1 MLQDKAKI
9 QENYKLKVKRMIE
22 IANRKFQ
29 KEINSLIYQYSKLK
43 KNYEE
48 KQNEVE
54 SLKFMLKSQEL
65 YLNQLLIYFNKI
77 ATHAGY
83 KRK

>member
-48 KQNEVE
+48 KQDEVE

-77 ATHAGY
+77 ATHTGY